1 MNQWFLKLPENKSP
15 ELDGLPG
22 EFYQTFREELMPIIL
37 KLSHKI
43 AEKGMLPNTFY
54 KASITL
60 IAKPDK
66 DTKKKKKK
74 KNERKKENYRPI
86 SLMNTDAKMCNKILA
101 KWNHQYIKKIIHQ
114 IKWNLFQ
121 GCKDFSVST
130 NQCNKTKL
138 TNWKIKI
145 TWSYQ

>member
-1 MNQWFLKLPENKSP
+1 MKLNQWFLKLPENKSP

-66 DTKKKKKK
+66 HTKKKKKK
-74 KNERKKENYRPI
+74 KMKERKKI
-86 SLMNTDAKMCNKILA
+86 IG
-101 KWNHQYIKKIIHQ
+101 QYPWWIQMQK
-114 IKWNLFQ
+114 
-121 GCKDFSVST
+121 CA
-130 NQCNKTKL
+130 TK
-138 TNWKIKI
+138 
-145 TWSYQ
+145 Y